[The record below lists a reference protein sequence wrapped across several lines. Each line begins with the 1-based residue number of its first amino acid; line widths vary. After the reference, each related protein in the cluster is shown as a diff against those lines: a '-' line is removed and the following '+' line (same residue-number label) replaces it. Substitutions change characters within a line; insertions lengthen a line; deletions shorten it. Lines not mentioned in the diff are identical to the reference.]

1 MGDVV
6 SEEKKLALLALIPS
20 RQSISTGVLA
30 TVVYTYDETVKGE
43 GRISSSKKVNVVST
57 ADSKLVSRNMN
68 PLVMKD
74 VKMFVSSSMME
85 ETMDLV
91 DKGRV
96 DDAKA
101 KIQEN
106 LEVVRD
112 GLSQY
117 KSREMK
123 RQVLNIV
130 EYQSRLERASEEQE
144 LNAASESYQ
153 MMQKDSRSKQYNLRK
168 RK

>member
-1 MGDVV
+1 
-6 SEEKKLALLALIPS
+6 
-20 RQSISTGVLA
+20 
-30 TVVYTYDETVKGE
+30 
-43 GRISSSKKVNVVST
+43 
-57 ADSKLVSRNMN
+57 
-68 PLVMKD
+68 
-74 VKMFVSSSMME
+74 

-130 EYQSRLERASEEQE
+130 EYQSRLERASEEQD